1 MPDDETPRS
10 LYPPG
15 EYAVVE
21 LMGHTTLAGR
31 IQEVERFG
39 IKMLAIEPI
48 FRGELLGIVF
58 QGGASIYRLT
68 PCTAEVAFS
77 EAPVSEYGLPSA
89 IRATIPLAM
98 LPAIEPA
105 PRRLSLAGE
114 EDDPFEDQPF

>member
-1 MPDDETPRS
+1 MPDDEISRP

-15 EYAVVE
+15 EYGIVE

-48 FRGELLGIVF
+48 FRGTLLGIVF

-68 PCTAEVAFS
+68 PCSAEVAFA
-77 EAPVSEYGLPSA
+77 EAPVGEYGLPSA

-98 LPAIEPA
+98 LPSIEPA
-105 PRRLSLAGE
+105 HPPYLSDE
-114 EDDPFEDQPF
+114 TDEDQPF